1 MRVVFVQPVA
11 VRSAAFCVFCSLSR
25 LVSLRRGC
33 QAVCAYVSVGLMNCL
48 YTCVMCS
55 LECPYFVCVSARSTF
70 SLLFA
75 LVFMLSVCC
84 LNVSMGSSV
93 TPRIVGFGLTGIGVL

>member
-33 QAVCAYVSVGLMNCL
+33 QAVCAYVTHSLAAWVLDLNFQSEGEGDS
-48 YTCVMCS
+48 YDFFYVTCITE
-55 LECPYFVCVSARSTF
+55 LQAPFIPFF
-70 SLLFA
+70 SNF
-75 LVFMLSVCC
+75 
-84 LNVSMGSSV
+84 
-93 TPRIVGFGLTGIGVL
+93 

>member
-11 VRSAAFCVFCSLSR
+11 VRSAAFCVFCRLSR

-48 YTCVMCS
+48 
-55 LECPYFVCVSARSTF
+55 
-70 SLLFA
+70 
-75 LVFMLSVCC
+75 
-84 LNVSMGSSV
+84 
-93 TPRIVGFGLTGIGVL
+93 